1 MQLHVLIRYGTL
13 INNVWMTKSELRIKQ
28 MGLPLIISNV
38 TNDIKWTLQNLGSQ
52 VFKNHNFNPF
62 QSSSLFIRAS
72 VAVAMLFI
80 PSSHV
85 LSSYFLCFTQFGGGQ
100 HCFNFDKFHDTAPLQ
115 KQKTKKKK
123 KRRKKRKEGRKNE
136 WKKERR
142 KKNLSNLFFLFIQLH
157 DRRFILFFRFSY
169 RHLCCV
175 WLLTASSLSFLLFSF
190 LFMFFFFIWFIF
202 AVFAFR
208 FFRFSFLEKD

>member
-1 MQLHVLIRYGTL
+1 M
-13 INNVWMTKSELRIKQ
+13 NFAKLRLTSFQKPQ
-28 MGLPLIISNV
+28 
-38 TNDIKWTLQNLGSQ
+38 
-52 VFKNHNFNPF
+52 F
-62 QSSSLFIRAS
+62 QSVSIIFKFVHLRFLSVIFAVLF
-72 VAVAMLFI
+72 L

-85 LSSYFLCFTQFGGGQ
+85 LSSYFLCFTQFGGGH
-100 HCFNFDKFHDTAPLQ
+100 HCFSLDKFHDTAPLQ
-115 KQKTKKKK
+115 KNRVKEKRKKEREKK
-123 KRRKKRKEGRKNE
+123 KRERKRERERERKKDTKEGKT
-136 WKKERR
+136 KT
-142 KKNLSNLFFLFIQLH
+142 LSNLFFLLIQLH

-169 RHLCCV
+169 WHLCCV

>member
-1 MQLHVLIRYGTL
+1 M
-13 INNVWMTKSELRIKQ
+13 NFAKLRLTSVQKPQ
-28 MGLPLIISNV
+28 
-38 TNDIKWTLQNLGSQ
+38 
-52 VFKNHNFNPF
+52 F
-62 QSSSLFIRAS
+62 QSVSIFKFVHPCLRCSCYVTYTFFWCFEQL
-72 VAVAMLFI
+72 
-80 PSSHV
+80 
-85 LSSYFLCFTQFGGGQ
+85 FLCFTQFGGGQ
-100 HCFNFDKFHDTAPLQ
+100 HYFNFDKFHDTVPLQ
-115 KQKTKKKK
+115 KKIKKKK
-123 KRRKKRKEGRKNE
+123 KEGKKGRKEERKNE

-142 KKNLSNLFFLFIQLH
+142 KKNLSNLFFLLIQLH
-157 DRRFILFFRFSY
+157 DRRFILFYRFSY

>member
-1 MQLHVLIRYGTL
+1 MSPKHYFKRY
-13 INNVWMTKSELRIKQ
+13 KRH
-28 MGLPLIISNV
+28 
-38 TNDIKWTLQNLGSQ
+38 KWTLQNLGSQ

-62 QSSSLFIRAS
+62 QSSSLSIRAS
-72 VAVAMLFI
+72 VAVAMLLI

-85 LSSYFLCFTQFGGGQ
+85 LSSYFYVSLSLVEVSTVSVLINFTTQLLC
-100 HCFNFDKFHDTAPLQ
+100 K
-115 KQKTKKKK
+115 KKKKKK
-123 KRRKKRKEGRKNE
+123 KRKKEKKEGRKKE
-136 WKKERR
+136 RMKERKKER
-142 KKNLSNLFFLFIQLH
+142 KKTLSNLFFLLIQLH

-208 FFRFSFLEKD
+208 FFRLSFLEKD

>member
-62 QSSSLFIRAS
+62 QSSSLSIRAS

-85 LSSYFLCFTQFGGGQ
+85 LSSYFLCFTQFGGSQ
-100 HCFNFDKFHDTAPLQ
+100 HYFNFDKFHDTAPLQ
-115 KQKTKKKK
+115 K
-123 KRRKKRKEGRKNE
+123 RRKKRKEGRKKERMNE
-136 WKKERR
+136 RKKEG
-142 KKNLSNLFFLFIQLH
+142 KKPCLTCFFSSFSSMIDGSSCFSGSATGTSAVSDFSLLRLF
-157 DRRFILFFRFSY
+157 
-169 RHLCCV
+169 
-175 WLLTASSLSFLLFSF
+175 LFSF
-190 LFMFFFFIWFIF
+190 FLSFSC
-202 AVFAFR
+202 
-208 FFRFSFLEKD
+208 FSFLSDLSLRCLRLDSLDSVF